1 MYLRGIQLVTGI
13 LLMTTLLSAGQQ
25 RAWAD
30 ESSCAAVRR
39 TMALGARREIDLGD
53 ISRLEREE
61 CSTDA
66 PTRSASSFR
75 RGQGGNRLD
84 DEAFRENVMRAIRSA
99 SSSDEPRTCRFYAR
113 TTRLTTA
120 QLIEIIRAVSS
131 SSEAACALAFFPG
144 ILDPLN
150 WEKVYRPMSS
160 SAEQTVRQTLDQ

>member
-1 MYLRGIQLVTGI
+1 MCLRAIRLVTGI

-25 RAWAD
+25 LAWAD
-30 ESSCAAVRR
+30 ETSCAAVRR
-39 TMALGARREIDLGD
+39 TRALGARRGLDLGD
-53 ISRLEREE
+53 IDRLEREE

-66 PTRSASSFR
+66 PARSGPPFR
-75 RGQGGNRLD
+75 RGQDGYRLD
-84 DEAFRENVMRAIRSA
+84 DEAFRENVLRAIRSA
-99 SSSDEPRTCRFYAR
+99 STSDEPRTCRFYAR

-120 QLIEIIRAVSS
+120 QLIEIIRVVST